1 MKSFVRT
8 ATYAAGI
15 ALGIAFFGIF
25 ARAMISHTPVSEWTG
40 GKGRVVSAFA
50 PVLAAK
56 VSITDKAGT
65 LSSET
70 DADGRFDI
78 PVESEKMFYLS
89 MANPMGHEVAVQVEK
104 DGVVLKRWV
113 FMKNRLGW
121 NYFDFGT
128 IDIASDAGVPPE
140 PKFIRR

>member
-1 MKSFVRT
+1 MKTVTR
-8 ATYAAGI
+8 AAAYSI
-15 ALGIAFFGIF
+15 GIAFFGVF
-25 ARAMISHTPVSEWTG
+25 AWAMISHTPVSEWTG
-40 GKGRVVSAFA
+40 GRGRVVSALA
-50 PVLAAK
+50 PVPAAT

-89 MANPMGHEVAVQVEK
+89 MANPMGHEVVVQVEK
-104 DGVVLKRWV
+104 DGVVIKRWV
-113 FMKNRLGW
+113 FMKKRLGW

-128 IDIASDAGVPPE
+128 IDVAPGTGNPSE
-140 PKFIRR
+140 PTFIRR

>member
-1 MKSFVRT
+1 MKTVMRV
-8 ATYAAGI
+8 AAYAVS
-15 ALGIAFFGIF
+15 IAFFGVF
-25 ARAMISHTPVSEWTG
+25 AWAMISHTPVSEWTG
-40 GKGRVVSAFA
+40 GKGRVVSALA
-50 PVLAAK
+50 PVPAAK

-70 DADGRFDI
+70 DADGGFDI

-89 MANPMGHEVAVQVEK
+89 MANPMGHEVAVRVEK
-104 DGVVLKRWV
+104 DGVVIKRWV
-113 FMKNRLGW
+113 FMKKRLGW

-128 IDIASDAGVPPE
+128 IDTAPGAGVPPE

>member
-1 MKSFVRT
+1 MKTVMRV
-8 ATYAAGI
+8 AAYAVS
-15 ALGIAFFGIF
+15 IAFFGVF
-25 ARAMISHTPVSEWTG
+25 AWAMISHTPVSEWTG
-40 GKGRVVSAFA
+40 GKGRVVSALA
-50 PVLAAK
+50 PVAAAT

-89 MANPMGHEVAVQVEK
+89 MANPMGHEVAVQIEK
-104 DGVVLKRWV
+104 DGVVIKQWV
-113 FMKNRLGW
+113 FMKKRLGW
-121 NYFDFGT
+121 NYFDFGI
-128 IDIASDAGVPPE
+128 IDIAPGAGVPPE